1 MNYFIQKNASIDKKE
16 NFFLESLTKLSYF
29 TLKMISFLSQPFNEL
44 TYLESLLEFFDLK
57 DCFFSITC
65 YLFLRKL

>member
-1 MNYFIQKNASIDKKE
+1 MNYFIQKNASIDKKD
-16 NFFLESLTKLSYF
+16 NLFLESLTKLSYF

-44 TYLESLLEFFDLK
+44 TYFESLLEFFDLK

>member
-44 TYLESLLEFFDLK
+44 TYLESLLEFL
-57 DCFFSITC
+57 I
-65 YLFLRKL
+65 